1 MRPGR
6 AKSRIPRPV
15 VQIILGAV
23 LPVAIL
29 VGWHV
34 AALRGSAVVPPI
46 GKVVGVL
53 AQPFAEPETLDS
65 APLGIGVIVSVLRVG
80 IGFALAAATAIPI
93 GLLLGRLQAVRDLLN
108 PLISAVMVISP
119 IAWMPVAII
128 AFGFASVGTV
138 LYGEEAWRADI
149 LEQLTLAVIVVV
161 WLGAFFPIALNTA
174 AGARGVR
181 EAHVEAVR
189 MLGAGRVQLLTK
201 VVLPSAAPAMMTG
214 LRVGVGIAWRV
225 MVAAEFFPGTRSG
238 LGHVIITAKD
248 QTEYH
253 YLYAAILVICAI
265 GLVLDGLLRLAHL
278 GVSRW
283 QRKERT

>member
-1 MRPGR
+1 MDPRR
-6 AKSRIPRPV
+6 TSRRIPRPV
-15 VQIILGAV
+15 AQIVLGAV
-23 LPVAIL
+23 LPAAIL
-29 VGWHV
+29 AGWHV
-34 AALRGSAVVPPI
+34 AAQSGSAVVPPI
-46 GKVVGVL
+46 GEVLGVL
-53 AQPFAEPETLDS
+53 AHPFAEPENLDS
-65 APLGIGVIVSVLRVG
+65 APLGIGATVSVLRVA

-149 LEQLTLAVIVVV
+149 LEQLTVAVIVVV
-161 WLGAFFPIALNTA
+161 WLGAFFPIALNA
-174 AGARGVR
+174 SAGARGVR
-181 EAHVEAVR
+181 EAHIEAVR
-189 MLGAGRVQLLTK
+189 MLGAGRVQILTK
-201 VVLPSAAPAMMTG
+201 VVLPSAAPAIMTG
-214 LRVGVGIAWRV
+214 MRVGVGIAWRV

-238 LGHVIITAKD
+238 LGHMIITAKD

-265 GLVLDGLLRLAHL
+265 GLILDGMLRLAHL